1 MPSDKFILQIMEEET
16 RGSALLDLFFTNR
29 DEIVEGDNIVRTL
42 GENDD
47 VTLEFT
53 KGRLR

>member
-1 MPSDKFILQIMEEET
+1 MPDNFILQIMEEET
-16 RGSALLDLFFTNR
+16 RGSTVLDLIFTNR

-42 GENDD
+42 GVNDD

-53 KGRLR
+53 KGSSGN